1 MPARVHAEKM
11 LRNKLYSH
19 RVLSSTNNNLTARS
33 GWSSTDSVT
42 LIPRIANAR
51 WKHLPARHREPEAY
65 HAHVRRHIGILIGR
79 KTGELEKLEIL
90 RTSPPQTSEWWYDH
104 QFALTGNIKD
114 PEVAGLFS
122 TEDPEKL
129 FTDLR
134 EIGHGNFGAVYYA
147 RHATT
152 KEIVAIKKMSY
163 SGKQSA
169 EKWQDIIREVTFLR
183 LLKHRNTIEY
193 KGCYLREHTAWL
205 VMEYCIGSASDLI
218 EVHKKP
224 LREEEIGAICS
235 DALCGLEYLHSFGR
249 IHRDVKA
256 GNVLLTETGTV
267 KLADFG
273 SASIVSPAN
282 SFVGTPYWMA
292 PEVILAMDEGQ
303 YDGKVD
309 IWSLGITCI
318 ELAERK
324 PPLFNMN
331 AMSALYHI
339 AQNEPPTLTGA
350 EWSDNF
356 RGFVESCLQKI
367 PTGRPNV
374 SECLAHP
381 FVSSERHPNVLMDLI
396 HRTKNAVRD
405 LDNLQYRRMKKILMV
420 CDGDQNDSTSNG
432 PAGDTEESMED
443 NTSSKS
449 NSVASQQSLQS
460 SSEVSSSSVNCTPS
474 TSAPEEDDRFVVT
487 TFSRQNR
494 RPLPIPSSRL
504 LTSTGSSGGEQLAM
518 ANNFATIRTTSIVTQ
533 QQREHIQENVMREQ
547 MTGYKRMRRQHQKQL
562 QQLEDKFDQE
572 MEEHKQKLDKE
583 YETLMQNFQREL
595 EQLKQK
601 HDKEL
606 DKKQRQAANQER
618 KKLRQMQQHNDAEV
632 KQFLQGQKKEYQ
644 RRMDEVRK
652 SFSEGT
658 SRKTKDDTLKSH
670 KETVQQQQTGAE
682 QNLTRQQKQQMDLEL
697 RKFRRRKMLQFHE
710 LTQDLLREELNK
722 RQAQIEYAHHM
733 LLRHHG
739 STLDIENKH
748 LNAIHHLR
756 DEQMR
761 KQHHTELANQK
772 EYTYRAERELKN
784 KHGLEVKHQPKNLK
798 QKELQIR
805 RQFHDAVKTQQ
816 KQYKALKEHTLS
828 HTPKGQQKAA
838 VKKLREEQTRKI
850 AMLGQQYENSIAE
863 MMQQQNLRLD
873 STQQMELNEM
883 KQRLH
888 QELELLMAYQSKI
901 KIQAENQHLRERKQ
915 LEERVSLRRALLE
928 QKMEEESTRFMNERD
943 ERIKEMIERQSRE
956 IDEFDLE
963 SSTMGL
969 DAMHIVEATQESYR
983 DEDLD
988 SVRGSVLSLTPSTST
1003 NSFSHSNTPL

>member
-1 MPARVHAEKM
+1 MP
-11 LRNKLYSH
+11 S
-19 RVLSSTNNNLTARS
+19 
-33 GWSSTDSVT
+33 
-42 LIPRIANAR
+42 
-51 WKHLPARHREPEAY
+51 LPKA
-65 HAHVRRHIGILIGR
+65 
-79 KTGELEKLEIL
+79 
-90 RTSPPQTSEWWYDH
+90 
-104 QFALTGNIKD
+104 GNIKD

-122 TEDPEKL
+122 TDDPEKL

-147 RHATT
+147 RHAQT

-169 EKWQDIIREVTFLR
+169 EKWQDIIKEVTFLR

-224 LREEEIGAICS
+224 LREDEIGAICS

-356 RGFVESCLQKI
+356 RSFVESCLQKI

-374 SECLAHP
+374 TECLAHP
-381 FVSSERHPNVLMDLI
+381 FVSSERHPNVLLDLI
-396 HRTKNAVRD
+396 HRTKHAVRD
-405 LDNLQYRRMKKILMV
+405 LDNLQYRRMKKILMF
-420 CDGDQNDSTSNG
+420 DGDQNDSSSNG
-432 PAGDTEESMED
+432 PSGDTEESMED

-460 SSEVSSSSVNCTPS
+460 SSEVTSSSVNCTPGTS
-474 TSAPEEDDRFVVT
+474 TIGDGVM
-487 TFSRQNR
+487 TFSRENR
-494 RPLPIPSSRL
+494 R
-504 LTSTGSSGGEQLAM
+504 TSTGSSGGEQQAM

-562 QQLEDKFDQE
+562 QQLEDKFEQE
-572 MEEHKQKLDKE
+572 MDEHKQKLDKE

-606 DKKQRQAANQER
+606 DKKLRQTTNQER
-618 KKLRQMQQHNDAEV
+618 KKVRQMQQHNEAEI

-644 RRMDEVRK
+644 RSMDEVRK
-652 SFSEGT
+652 SFSDGT
-658 SRKTKDDTLKSH
+658 SRRTKDDTLKSH
-670 KETVQQQQTGAE
+670 KETLQQRQTGAE
-682 QNLTRQQKQQMDLEL
+682 QNLTKQQKQFIDLEL
-697 RKFRRRKMLQFHE
+697 RKFRRRKLLQLHE
-710 LTQDLLREELNK
+710 LQQDLLREELNK

-733 LLRHHG
+733 LLRHHS

-748 LNAIHHLR
+748 LSAIHHLR
-756 DEQMR
+756 DEIMR
-761 KQHHTELANQK
+761 KQHHTELANQR
-772 EYTYRAERELKN
+772 EYTSRAERELKN

-798 QKELQIR
+798 QKEMQIR

-816 KQYKALKEHTLS
+816 KQYKAFKEHTIS
-828 HTPKGQQKAA
+828 HTPKAQQKAA

-850 AMLGQQYENSIAE
+850 AMLGQQYESSIEE
-863 MMQQQNLRLD
+863 MMQQQTLRLD

-883 KQRLH
+883 KQRLG

-901 KIQAENQHLRERKQ
+901 KIQAENQHTRERKQ

-928 QKMEEESTRFMNERD
+928 QKMEEESTRFMNERE
-943 ERIKEMIERQSRE
+943 ERIKEMMERQSRE

-969 DAMHIVEATQESYR
+969 DAMHIVEATQQSYK